1 MDEEIRG
8 LEERRI
14 DDDNRDIIQARRG
27 DRGGNLKKKSSVKHS
42 QLIFFCDE
50 DNDQNR
56 LRNTQIE
63 LFCSVF
69 ACNLKGPKIHGSTGS
84 NIIFTAG
91 IREINEIK
99 NVKKLERIKDRKNVL
114 KKVSRVV
121 EFVKSTIIDI
131 FLRYQ
136 SITALIF

>member
-8 LEERRI
+8 PEERRI

-50 DNDQNR
+50 DYDQNR

-114 KKVSRVV
+114 KKVSHVV

>member
-50 DNDQNR
+50 DYDQNR

-114 KKVSRVV
+114 KKVSHVV

>member
-50 DNDQNR
+50 DYDQNR

-99 NVKKLERIKDRKNVL
+99 NVKKLERIKDRKIVL

-121 EFVKSTIIDI
+121 EFVKRTIIYI
-131 FLRYQ
+131 F
-136 SITALIF
+136 